1 MNKRQHEKEILENE
15 LVTWTEKK
23 FGHLKPHLPM
33 VGIVAGAAVIAV
45 ILGLWWWDLSA
56 KNRAVP
62 WRVLNRSV
70 SQTRL
75 VGDARSLEL
84 VAEDFPEEPAGLWA
98 LQLAADFEMRTGIL
112 QYSGDEQER
121 KEGMDKVRKAKKLYL
136 QIVESGVEKSTML
149 QRRSLFGLAYAAE
162 SLGEFDEAN
171 KYYLQLLEQA
181 GDSPFKEAA
190 QRGLER
196 TSQPEFAKL
205 FEQFVNYVPPESDE
219 APGPSLPERPDISF
233 PELPGGGDFQPD
245 GEQTGD
251 GDAAKD
257 ESNSD
262 GADDAADASPESV
275 PAQPIIPMEAFDPK
289 YAPEADKKPKGQED
303 DDNST
308 SEAEPPTDKSG
319 ATGEGAEGADDD
331 NDSGS
336 ADADTGSGEGED
348 GNESDGNES
357 DG

>member
-45 ILGLWWWDLSA
+45 ILGLWWWDLA
-56 KNRAVP
+56 EKNRAVP

-112 QYSGDEQER
+112 QYSGDEQQR

-162 SLGEFDEAN
+162 SLGEFDEAA
-171 KYYLQLLEQA
+171 KYYSQLLEQA

-205 FEQFVNYVPPESDE
+205 FEQFVSYVPPESDE
-219 APGPSLPERPDISF
+219 APGPSLPQRPDISF
-233 PELPGGGDFQPD
+233 PELPGGGDFQPGGQD
-245 GEQTGD
+245 
-251 GDAAKD
+251 
-257 ESNSD
+257 NSD
-262 GADDAADASPESV
+262 GSESATQGDEGAEGAEGAPAKSI

-289 YAPEADKKPKGQED
+289 YAPEADKPSEEPGEEGDNAKSD
-303 DDNST
+303 DDNGDEPA
-308 SEAEPPTDKSG
+308 EADGDEDSSG
-319 ATGEGAEGADDD
+319 GGNESGTEES
-331 NDSGS
+331 DSGS
-336 ADADTGSGEGED
+336 GDSND
-348 GNESDGNES
+348 GDSDDS
-357 DG
+357 K

>member
-45 ILGLWWWDLSA
+45 ILGLWWWDLA
-56 KNRAVP
+56 EKNRAVP

-112 QYSGDEQER
+112 QYSGDEQQR

-162 SLGEFDEAN
+162 SLGEFDEAA
-171 KYYLQLLEQA
+171 KYYSQLLEQA

-205 FEQFVNYVPPESDE
+205 FEQFVSYVPPESDE
-219 APGPSLPERPDISF
+219 APGPSLPQRPDISF
-233 PELPGGGDFQPD
+233 PELPGGGDFQPGGQD
-245 GEQTGD
+245 
-251 GDAAKD
+251 
-257 ESNSD
+257 NSD
-262 GADDAADASPESV
+262 GSESATQGDEGAEGAPAKSV

-289 YAPEADKKPKGQED
+289 YAPDADKPSEEPGEEGDNAKSD
-303 DDNST
+303 DDNGDEPA
-308 SEAEPPTDKSG
+308 EADGDENSSDG
-319 ATGEGAEGADDD
+319 
-331 NDSGS
+331 
-336 ADADTGSGEGED
+336 
-348 GNESDGNES
+348 GNESGAEES
-357 DG
+357 DPGSGDSNDGDSDNSK